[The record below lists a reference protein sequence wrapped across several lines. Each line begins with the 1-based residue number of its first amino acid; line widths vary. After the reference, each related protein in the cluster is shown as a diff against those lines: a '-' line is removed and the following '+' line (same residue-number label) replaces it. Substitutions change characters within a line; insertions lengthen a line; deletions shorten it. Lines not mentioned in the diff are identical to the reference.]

1 MIRAIFRLSALV
13 LALTPVF
20 TVAALAQAP
29 ALLPTDVPSLLQLLG
44 VGAVPALVT
53 ASLLST
59 AASLFVAV
67 TPTPHPDTPWG
78 RVYQLVEWVAIVTR
92 NTKQTGIPVV
102 DALHNAALA
111 TLNDPGYSP
120 KPKAAEAAKVGA
132 ALLALALAGSTLS
145 ACGTAPVPSADPAA
159 KSSLQT
165 GMANFNTAINSELA
179 ALNANGGAADNL
191 AKLACGA
198 SAYADAYFKLIAPLA
213 GASSGDLQTEKA
225 AMAGA
230 EMLCAAPPSAGTAP
244 AQALGAYVAV
254 QQALG
259 KIDPAAATLTLESLK
274 SLPAIVP
281 PAPVAAP
288 PAPPAAPAP
297 AAPAAPAP
305 TKSA

>member
-53 ASLLST
+53 ASLLSS
-59 AASLFVAV
+59 AASLFVAA
-67 TPTPHPDTPWG
+67 TPTPHPDSRWG
-78 RVYQLVEWVAIVTR
+78 RVYQLIEWVAIVTR

-111 TLNDPGYSP
+111 TLNDPGYAPRTTGDAQSSG
-120 KPKAAEAAKVGA
+120 AAKVGA
-132 ALLALALAGSTLS
+132 VLLALTLSATLS
-145 ACGTAPVPSADPAA
+145 ACGTAPAPSADPAT

-165 GMANFNTAINSELA
+165 GIANFNTAINSELA

-213 GASSGDLQTEKA
+213 GASGGDLQNEKA

-230 EMLCAAPPSAGTAP
+230 EMLCAVPPSAGTAP

-259 KIDPAAATLTLESLK
+259 KIDPAAATLTLDSLK
-274 SLPAIVP
+274 SLPAI
-281 PAPVAAP
+281 PAPAAP
-288 PAPPAAPAP
+288 APAPAP